1 MVGEVDYLKHE
12 MERKDKEIAE
22 DKDRITA
29 LENQIEEYAGTID
42 DQNRV
47 SYCVHVTC
55 DNNVYVHVDLLI
67 LILTSN
73 RHHIH
78 VHA

>member
-47 SYCVHVTC
+47 SYHV
-55 DNNVYVHVDLLI
+55 YMLHVI
-67 LILTSN
+67 TMFMYM
-73 RHHIH
+73 
-78 VHA
+78 